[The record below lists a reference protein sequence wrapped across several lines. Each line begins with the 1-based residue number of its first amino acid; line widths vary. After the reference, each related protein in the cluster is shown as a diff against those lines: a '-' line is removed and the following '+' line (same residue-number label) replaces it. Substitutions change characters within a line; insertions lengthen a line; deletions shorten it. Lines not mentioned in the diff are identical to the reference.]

1 MGGGRARL
9 FRGAPTVRGGV
20 ERSTAAI
27 FDMDGVLVDSEP
39 HHHAAWHRLCAEEG
53 VTLTVAEVAE
63 RTLGRPVRE
72 SLPTLLGRA
81 LDLDEHERLVRRKAA
96 IYQEVSGGTVREVRG
111 AIAFVR
117 SLADSRIRCGLATS
131 AMPERVGP
139 ILEAF
144 RLTEL
149 FGVQVTGRDV
159 QRGKPDPE
167 VYLTTAARLGV
178 APGACVV
185 FEDAPVGI
193 EAARRAGMRVVG
205 VATTCHA
212 ERLQRAGAEVV
223 VPDFARLTWK
233 DIVPLG

>member
-1 MGGGRARL
+1 MDAVPRH
-9 FRGAPTVRGGV
+9 
-20 ERSTAAI
+20 AAI

-39 HHHAAWHRLCAEEG
+39 HHHAAWHRLCLEEG
-53 VTLTVAEVAE
+53 ISLTVAEVAE

-72 SLPTLLGRA
+72 SLPTLLGRS
-81 LDLDEHERLVRRKAA
+81 LDSDEHERLVRRKAV
-96 IYQEVSGGTVREVRG
+96 IYAEVSGGTVREVRG
-111 AIAFVR
+111 AVAFVR
-117 SLADSRIRCGLATS
+117 TLAGFGVRCGLATS

-139 ILEAF
+139 ILEAL

-149 FGVQVTGRDV
+149 LRVQVTGRDV

-167 VYLTTAARLGV
+167 VYLATAERLRA

-212 ERLQRAGAEVV
+212 ETLQAAGAQVV
-223 VPDFARLTWK
+223 VPDFTRLLWE
-233 DIVPLG
+233 DVVSIP

>member
-1 MGGGRARL
+1 VTGAVARH
-9 FRGAPTVRGGV
+9 
-20 ERSTAAI
+20 AAI

-39 HHHAAWHRLCAEEG
+39 HHHAAWHRLCLEEG

-81 LDLDEHERLVRRKAA
+81 IDTVEHERLVRRKAV
-96 IYQEVSGGTVREVRG
+96 IYQQISGGAVCEVRG
-111 AIAFVR
+111 AVSFVR
-117 SLADSRIRCGLATS
+117 SLADLGIRCGLATS
-131 AMPERVGP
+131 AMPERVEP
-139 ILEAF
+139 ILEALDLVEHF
-144 RLTEL
+144 R
-149 FGVQVTGRDV
+149 VQVTGRDV
-159 QRGKPDPE
+159 RRGKPDPE
-167 VYLTTAARLGV
+167 VYLTTAARLGM

-212 ERLQRAGAEVV
+212 ETLQAAGAQVV
-223 VPDFARLTWK
+223 VLDFARLAWK
-233 DIVPLG
+233 DVVSIG